1 MQTPSAYKWT
11 GPSGQVEFDTE
22 SECSAVAAAVG
33 WTKEPLYTEA
43 QMAAAV
49 AAERERWIAACEAE
63 RAEFA
68 ERAANNDGS
77 RQSDFAFGS
86 VNSAERIKA
95 AGLGLNV

>member
-22 SECSAVAAAVG
+22 SECSAAAAAIG

-49 AAERERWIAACEAE
+49 AAERERCALVCEQHPVLTEDIFPVEGYLNEVARFI
-63 RAEFA
+63 RA
-68 ERAANNDGS
+68 G
-77 RQSDFAFGS
+77 
-86 VNSAERIKA
+86 
-95 AGLGLNV
+95 